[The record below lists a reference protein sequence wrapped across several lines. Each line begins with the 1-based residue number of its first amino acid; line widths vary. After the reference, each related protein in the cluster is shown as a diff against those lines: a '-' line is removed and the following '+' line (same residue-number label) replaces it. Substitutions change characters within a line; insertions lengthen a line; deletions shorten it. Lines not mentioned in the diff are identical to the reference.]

1 MVERM
6 RITDLL
12 KRESISLK
20 AAPANKA
27 ECLEMAI
34 SLMEKAGNISDHRAY
49 KEQVFFRETE
59 GTTGIGD
66 GIAIPHG
73 KCDAVKS
80 PGLAAMVIPEGVE
93 YEALD
98 GEPVN
103 LLFLIA
109 APNTKDNIH
118 LDILAKL
125 SRLLMR
131 EDFVSGLKAAKTLEE
146 FLEICDKYDKE
157 ESGTEKKASPSPA
170 AKDGMQKTIL
180 AVTACPAGIAYTYIA
195 AEAIRKAAQARGCRV
210 KVETRGA
217 SGVKKCDYR
226 EGYPGSR
233 RSHSRS

>member
-109 APNTKDNIH
+109 APNTKD
-118 LDILAKL
+118 KR
-125 SRLLMR
+125 RLRLR
-131 EDFVSGLKAAKTLEE
+131 QRKTECRRR
-146 FLEICDKYDKE
+146 FL
-157 ESGTEKKASPSPA
+157 P
-170 AKDGMQKTIL
+170 
-180 AVTACPAGIAYTYIA
+180 
-195 AEAIRKAAQARGCRV
+195 
-210 KVETRGA
+210 
-217 SGVKKCDYR
+217 
-226 EGYPGSR
+226 
-233 RSHSRS
+233 